1 MFIFPSAVLVY
12 FLFLLLFPL
21 LACFENAGQHMLSQ
35 SLQNQQ
41 KKVQERQWEKQLNNV
56 ANFKMKISYTG
67 PFIEPTNVL

>member
-1 MFIFPSAVLVY
+1 
-12 FLFLLLFPL
+12 
-21 LACFENAGQHMLSQ
+21 MLSQ

-41 KKVQERQWEKQLNNV
+41 KKVQERQWKKQPNNV